1 MQARFEVSG
10 VAGGDGHLRGLSDG
24 RNECGIE
31 RSVLRD
37 SVGGQE
43 SRGGQVERKHPPG
56 ERCKHPVFEPPAQD
70 LTLGWVGSFLAKDS
84 ALDLG
89 DGRGGHEEVGD
100 GNGCGPCL
108 DLRVASRNPEG
119 RDHTAGTSR
128 LR

>member
-70 LTLGWVGSFLAKDS
+70 RTLGWVGSFLAKTPRSIS
-84 ALDLG
+84 AMVVAATKRSAMGTDAALAST
-89 DGRGGHEEVGD
+89 
-100 GNGCGPCL
+100 CG
-108 DLRVASRNPEG
+108 
-119 RDHTAGTSR
+119 
-128 LR
+128 